1 MSRGVDRRSFAVMA
15 NITGGLAAKRAS
27 LIVVM
32 LAVTALAGCKNTHSV
47 DWYKA
52 HATERLAKLK
62 QCEADP
68 GELQHTPNCVNA
80 TKAEAELSLGPRDDT
95 SIPRLG
101 GPSQAS
107 RGQ

>member
-1 MSRGVDRRSFAVMA
+1 MSRGLDGRGFAGMA
-15 NITGGLAAKRAS
+15 NIAGGRAAKRAP

-32 LAVTALAGCKNTHSV
+32 FAVAALAGCKNTHSV

-68 GELQHTPNCVNA
+68 GELQYTPNCVNA

-107 RGQ
+107 GGQ